1 MPIDNGVSLPI
12 FQPDQFTYVPW
23 QPAANVTTFQLHH
36 QSLAF
41 LPPLSFDNKTLCDLN
56 ALYSQLDGELTT
68 KLHDVCKSIAMLE
81 PVTASTLTDVFT
93 YLAFSLTFL
102 HTLIFIILLFLPAL
116 FFTLKY
122 RCHYFHRISWHSLTT
137 TAEMLSQHRWR
148 HLLKPISFSLL
159 YYFWHLSLHHAYIY
173 IQPGFPF
180 ASFSRFPSLTVGS
193 KFPSLSLLHYLRG
206 SNMAD
211 FVFVA
216 EMAGFQH
223 GDSPFYIERIFF
235 APVCSGPLVSFT
247 YAKDFLLEHS
257 DSALRT

>member
-23 QPAANVTTFQLHH
+23 QPAANVTTFQLHY

-68 KLHDVCKSIAMLE
+68 KLHDVCKNIAMLE

-102 HTLIFIILLFLPAL
+102 HTLIFIILLFLLAL

-159 YYFWHLSLHHAYIY
+159 YYSWHLSLHHAYIY
-173 IQPGFPF
+173 TTWISIRFIL
-180 ASFSRFPSLTVGS
+180 SFSQSHSRFQVPVTFTSSLPPRL
-193 KFPSLSLLHYLRG
+193 K
-206 SNMAD
+206 
-211 FVFVA
+211 
-216 EMAGFQH
+216 H
-223 GDSPFYIERIFF
+223 GRFRI
-235 APVCSGPLVSFT
+235 CC
-247 YAKDFLLEHS
+247 
-257 DSALRT
+257 

>member
-23 QPAANVTTFQLHH
+23 QPATNVTTFQLHY

-68 KLHDVCKSIAMLE
+68 KLHDVCKNIAMLE

-102 HTLIFIILLFLPAL
+102 YTLIFIILLFLPAL

-159 YYFWHLSLHHAYIY
+159 YYSWHLSLHHAYIY
-173 IQPGFPF
+173 TTWISIRFIL
-180 ASFSRFPSLTVGS
+180 SFSQSHSRFQVPVTFTSSLPPRL
-193 KFPSLSLLHYLRG
+193 K
-206 SNMAD
+206 
-211 FVFVA
+211 
-216 EMAGFQH
+216 H
-223 GDSPFYIERIFF
+223 GRFRI
-235 APVCSGPLVSFT
+235 CC
-247 YAKDFLLEHS
+247 
-257 DSALRT
+257 

>member
-23 QPAANVTTFQLHH
+23 QPAANVTTFQLHY

-68 KLHDVCKSIAMLE
+68 KLHDVCKNIAMLE

-148 HLLKPISFSLL
+148 HLSKPISFSLL
-159 YYFWHLSLHHAYIY
+159 YYSWHLSLHHAYIY
-173 IQPGFPF
+173 TTWISIRFIL
-180 ASFSRFPSLTVGS
+180 SFSQSHSRFQVPVTFTSSLPPRLKHGRFRICCWNGRFPTWGQPILHRANFFRSCLFWTSG
-193 KFPSLSLLHYLRG
+193 KFYLR
-206 SNMAD
+206 
-211 FVFVA
+211 
-216 EMAGFQH
+216 
-223 GDSPFYIERIFF
+223 ERF
-235 APVCSGPLVSFT
+235 PPWT
-247 YAKDFLLEHS
+247 
-257 DSALRT
+257 